1 MDFLALAGNLKRRA
15 SVILDSTETKAKED
29 EEDGKQLKIDDL
41 EREVRDEVL
50 TNPAVEAMPQKG
62 YQNPLER
69 CLSAR
74 ESRMRRRSISDAG
87 GHS

>member
-29 EEDGKQLKIDDL
+29 EENGKQLKIDDL
-41 EREVRDEVL
+41 EGNLSDKVL
-50 TNPAVEAMPQKG
+50 TNPAVEATPQKS

-87 GHS
+87 GQS